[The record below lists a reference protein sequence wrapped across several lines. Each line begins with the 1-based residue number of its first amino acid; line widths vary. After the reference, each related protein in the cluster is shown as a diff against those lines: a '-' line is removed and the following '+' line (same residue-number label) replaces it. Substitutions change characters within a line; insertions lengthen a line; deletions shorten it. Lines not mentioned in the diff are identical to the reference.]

1 MKQNNNSTPMIIRCL
16 KIVCYCIVSIF
27 LSSCKNDEIE
37 KQMEMLY
44 GSTISFPSEGM
55 IKKDCSLY
63 HEEVSDSCTKLVKY
77 VEVFDCS
84 DCQINQLSLFNND
97 TFNSGLSKRISIVYI
112 VATPTGMN
120 TYELYSKLCEKR
132 IRGTVY
138 LDTCNAFLQANPHVP
153 ENTLFHT
160 FVLDEK
166 DKVVLIGD
174 PFKNKK
180 MERLLLKVIEQ
191 ESKHRETTETR
202 L

>member
-1 MKQNNNSTPMIIRCL
+1 MMQDNNSTQTIMRHL
-16 KIVCYCIVSIF
+16 KMACCCIASVF
-27 LSSCKNDEIE
+27 LSGCKNDSIDR
-37 KQMEMLY
+37 QMEMFH
-44 GSTISFPSEGM
+44 GSTVSFPSEGM
-55 IKKDCSLY
+55 IKKDCCLY
-63 HEEVSDSCTKLVKY
+63 NEEVSDSCTKLVKY

-191 ESKHRETTETR
+191 ESKQRETTETR

>member
-1 MKQNNNSTPMIIRCL
+1 MMKPQYITYVLLFCTITTFTGACSNKMKDEAVTLMAHPISIPSELMDRRTCSQFRDSLTEDVLLRLVFYVDSLNCQTCRMSQFAQYERIKGRNDRMSGIEFIYIINSTPL
-16 KIVCYCIVSIF
+16 NKEF
-27 LSSCKNDEIE
+27 LYAQLCNAR
-37 KQMEMLY
+37 
-44 GSTISFPSEGM
+44 
-55 IKKDCSLY
+55 IK
-63 HEEVSDSCTKLVKY
+63 
-77 VEVFDCS
+77 
-84 DCQINQLSLFNND
+84 
-97 TFNSGLSKRISIVYI
+97 
-112 VATPTGMN
+112 
-120 TYELYSKLCEKR
+120 
-132 IRGTVY
+132 GTVY

>member
-1 MKQNNNSTPMIIRCL
+1 M
-16 KIVCYCIVSIF
+16 
-27 LSSCKNDEIE
+27 
-37 KQMEMLY
+37 
-44 GSTISFPSEGM
+44 
-55 IKKDCSLY
+55 
-63 HEEVSDSCTKLVKY
+63 
-77 VEVFDCS
+77 
-84 DCQINQLSLFNND
+84 
-97 TFNSGLSKRISIVYI
+97 
-112 VATPTGMN
+112 
-120 TYELYSKLCEKR
+120 